1 MKKVLVI
8 TYYWPPSGGAGV
20 QRWVKFI
27 KYFKDQNI
35 NPFIISVDP
44 DFASYPLIDN
54 SLKNDIP
61 DNANVYLTK
70 TNEPYS
76 FYKKINNNQTPYAGF
91 ANEGRPN
98 FFQKIARFIRG
109 NFFIPDSRKGWNNF
123 AYKKAVEILEKENID
138 TVITTSP
145 PHSTQLIGLK
155 LKETQNIKWIAD
167 LRDPWTDI
175 YYYKSMLHT
184 KWAKQKDLNY
194 EKRVIEKSD
203 KVVVVSDSIKQL
215 LLNKSNLVKESK
227 IHIIPNGFD
236 DDDFLV
242 SSKNNNSKFLLSY
255 VGTITK
261 DYPLDSIKKSIS
273 NLNINLEFTG
283 KADEPTKLLLNEV
296 ASFNNHVK
304 HKESINLLLASD
316 MLLLVIPKISNN
328 KGILTG
334 KLFEYLGARKPILCI
349 GPTDGDAAKIIEE
362 CKAGKT
368 FDYSDENGIY
378 DFIETYM
385 SNEFIFENKN
395 YLKYS
400 RRNLTKNLSKILTD
414 MADNKTCYDK
424 F

>member
-61 DNANVYLTK
+61 DNTNVYLTK

-362 CKAGKT
+362 CKAGKI

-414 MADNKTCYDK
+414 MADNKK
-424 F
+424 LL

>member
-61 DNANVYLTK
+61 DNTNVYLTK

-215 LLNKSNLVKESK
+215 LLNKSNLVQESK

-236 DDDFLV
+236 EDDFLV

-414 MADNKTCYDK
+414 MAENKK
-424 F
+424 LL

>member
-54 SLKNDIP
+54 SLTNDIP
-61 DNANVYLTK
+61 DNTNVYLTK

-215 LLNKSNLVKESK
+215 LLNKSNQVKESK

-414 MADNKTCYDK
+414 MADNKK
-424 F
+424 LL

>member
-27 KYFKDQNI
+27 KYFKNQNI
-35 NPFIISVDP
+35 DPYIISVDP
-44 DFASYPLIDN
+44 DFASYPVIDKSLI
-54 SLKNDIP
+54 NDIP
-61 DNANVYLTK
+61 ENTNVYLTK

-76 FYKKINNNQTPYAGF
+76 IYKKINNNQTPYAGF

-98 FFQKIARFIRG
+98 FLQKIARFVRG
-109 NFFIPDSRKGWNNF
+109 NFFIPDSRKGWNDF
-123 AYKKAVEILEKENID
+123 AYKKAVKVLEKENID

-155 LKETQNIKWIAD
+155 LKETLNIKWIAD

-184 KWAKQKDLNY
+184 KWAKRKDLNY
-194 EKRVIEKSD
+194 EKAVIEKSD
-203 KVVVVSDSIKQL
+203 KIVVVSDSIKQL
-215 LLNKSNLVKESK
+215 LINKSNLIQESK
-227 IHIIPNGFD
+227 IHVIPNGFD
-236 DDDFLV
+236 EEDFSV
-242 SSKNNNSKFLLSY
+242 SSTNKNNKFLLSY

-261 DYPLDSIKKSIS
+261 DYPLDSIKKSIT

-283 KADEPTKLLLNEV
+283 KADHPTKHLLNEIAV
-296 ASFNNHVK
+296 FNNHVK

-316 MLLLVIPKISNN
+316 MLLLVIPKIANN

-349 GPTDGDAAKIIEE
+349 GPTDGDAAKIIKE
-362 CKAGKT
+362 CKAGKI

-378 DFIETYM
+378 EFIETCM

-395 YLKYS
+395 YLNYS
-400 RRNLTKNLSKILTD
+400 RRNLTKTLSKIL
-414 MADNKTCYDK
+414 NDK
-424 F
+424 VNNEKL

>member
-27 KYFKDQNI
+27 KYFKNQNI
-35 NPFIISVDP
+35 DPYIISVDP
-44 DFASYPLIDN
+44 DFASYPVIDKSLI
-54 SLKNDIP
+54 NDIP
-61 DNANVYLTK
+61 ENTNVYLTK

-76 FYKKINNNQTPYAGF
+76 IYKKINNNQTPYAGF

-98 FFQKIARFIRG
+98 FLQKIARFVRG
-109 NFFIPDSRKGWNNF
+109 NFFIPDSRKGWNDF
-123 AYKKAVEILEKENID
+123 AYKKAVKVLEKENID

-155 LKETQNIKWIAD
+155 LKETLNIKWIAD

-184 KWAKQKDLNY
+184 KWAKRKDLNY
-194 EKRVIEKSD
+194 EKGVIEKSD
-203 KVVVVSDSIKQL
+203 KIVVVSDSIKQL
-215 LLNKSNLVKESK
+215 LINKSNLIQESK
-227 IHIIPNGFD
+227 IHVIPNGFD
-236 DDDFLV
+236 EEDFSV
-242 SSKNNNSKFLLSY
+242 SSTNKNNKFLLSY

-261 DYPLDSIKKSIS
+261 DYPLDSIKKSIT

-283 KADEPTKLLLNEV
+283 KADHPTKHLLNEI
-296 ASFNNHVK
+296 AGFNNHVK

-316 MLLLVIPKISNN
+316 MLLLVIPKIANN

-349 GPTDGDAAKIIEE
+349 GPRDGDAAKIIQE

-368 FDYSDENGIY
+368 FDFSDENGIY
-378 DFIETYM
+378 EFIETCM
-385 SNEFIFENKN
+385 SNEYIFENKN
-395 YLKYS
+395 YLNYS
-400 RRNLTKNLSKILTD
+400 RRNLTKTLSKIL
-414 MADNKTCYDK
+414 NDK
-424 F
+424 VNNEKL

>member
-61 DNANVYLTK
+61 DNTNVYLTK

-261 DYPLDSIKKSIS
+261 DYPLDSIKKAIS

-414 MADNKTCYDK
+414 MADNKK
-424 F
+424 LL

>member
-54 SLKNDIP
+54 SLTNDIP
-61 DNANVYLTK
+61 DNTNVYLTK

-76 FYKKINNNQTPYAGF
+76 LYKKINNNQTPYAGF

-215 LLNKSNLVKESK
+215 LLNKSNLVQESK

-236 DDDFLV
+236 EDDFLV
-242 SSKNNNSKFLLSY
+242 SSKNNNNKFLLSY

-261 DYPLDSIKKSIS
+261 DYPLDFIKNSIS

-414 MADNKTCYDK
+414 MADNKK
-424 F
+424 LL

>member
-27 KYFKDQNI
+27 KYFKNQNI
-35 NPFIISVDP
+35 DPYIISVDP
-44 DFASYPLIDN
+44 DFASYPVIDKSLI
-54 SLKNDIP
+54 NDIP
-61 DNANVYLTK
+61 ENTNVYLTK

-76 FYKKINNNQTPYAGF
+76 IYKKINNNQTPYAGF

-98 FFQKIARFIRG
+98 FLQKIARFVRG
-109 NFFIPDSRKGWNNF
+109 NFFIPDSRKGWNDF
-123 AYKKAVEILEKENID
+123 AYKKAVKVLEKENID

-145 PHSTQLIGLK
+145 PHSTQLVGLK
-155 LKETQNIKWIAD
+155 LKETLNIKWIAD

-184 KWAKQKDLNY
+184 KWAKRKDLNY
-194 EKRVIEKSD
+194 EKGVIEKSD
-203 KVVVVSDSIKQL
+203 KIVVVSDSIKQL
-215 LLNKSNLVKESK
+215 LINKSNLIQESK
-227 IHIIPNGFD
+227 IHVIPNGFD
-236 DDDFLV
+236 EEDFSV
-242 SSKNNNSKFLLSY
+242 SSTNKNNKFLLSY

-261 DYPLDSIKKSIS
+261 DYPLDSIKKSIT

-283 KADEPTKLLLNEV
+283 KADHPTKHLLNEI
-296 ASFNNHVK
+296 AGFNNHVK

-316 MLLLVIPKISNN
+316 MLLLVIPKIANN

-349 GPTDGDAAKIIEE
+349 GPTDGDAAKIIQE

-378 DFIETYM
+378 EFIETCM
-385 SNEFIFENKN
+385 SNEYIFENKN
-395 YLKYS
+395 YLNYS
-400 RRNLTKNLSKILTD
+400 RRNLTKTLSKIL
-414 MADNKTCYDK
+414 NDK
-424 F
+424 VNNEKL

>member
-35 NPFIISVDP
+35 DPYIISVDP
-44 DFASYPLIDN
+44 DFASYPVIDKSLI
-54 SLKNDIP
+54 NDIP
-61 DNANVYLTK
+61 ENTNVYLTK

-296 ASFNNHVK
+296 ASFNNHVN

-414 MADNKTCYDK
+414 MADNKK
-424 F
+424 LL

>member
-27 KYFKDQNI
+27 KYFKNQNI
-35 NPFIISVDP
+35 DPYIISVDP
-44 DFASYPLIDN
+44 DFASYPVIDN
-54 SLKNDIP
+54 SLINDIP
-61 DNANVYLTK
+61 ENTNVYLTK

-91 ANEGRPN
+91 VNEGSPN

-109 NFFIPDSRKGWNNF
+109 NFFIPDSRKGWNDF
-123 AYKKAVEILEKENID
+123 AYKKAVEVLERENID

-155 LKETQNIKWIAD
+155 LKETLNIKWIAD

-184 KWAKQKDLNY
+184 KWAKRKDLNY
-194 EKRVIEKSD
+194 EKKVIEKSD
-203 KVVVVSDSIKQL
+203 KIVVVSDSIKQL
-215 LLNKSNLVKESK
+215 LINKSNLIQESK
-227 IHIIPNGFD
+227 IHVIPNGFD
-236 DDDFLV
+236 EDDFLFP
-242 SSKNNNSKFLLSY
+242 STNEDRKFLLSY

-261 DYPLDSIKKSIS
+261 DYPLDSIKKSIA
-273 NLNINLEFTG
+273 NLNISIEFTG
-283 KADEPTKLLLNEV
+283 KADEPTKHLLNGI
-296 ASFNNHVK
+296 AGFNNHVK

-316 MLLLVIPKISNN
+316 MLLLVIPKIANN

-349 GPTDGDAAKIIEE
+349 GPTDGDAAKIIQE

-368 FDYSDENGIY
+368 FDYSDKNGIY
-378 DFIETYM
+378 EFIETCM
-385 SNEFIFENKN
+385 LNEFIFENKN
-395 YLKYS
+395 YLNYS
-400 RRNLTKNLSKILTD
+400 RRNLTKNLSKIL
-414 MADNKTCYDK
+414 NDK
-424 F
+424 ANNEKL

>member
-27 KYFKDQNI
+27 KYFKNQNI
-35 NPFIISVDP
+35 DPYIISVDP
-44 DFASYPLIDN
+44 DFASYPVIDKSLI
-54 SLKNDIP
+54 NDIP
-61 DNANVYLTK
+61 ENTNVYLTK

-76 FYKKINNNQTPYAGF
+76 IYKKINNNQTPYAGF

-98 FFQKIARFIRG
+98 FLQKIARFVRG
-109 NFFIPDSRKGWNNF
+109 TFFIPDSRKGWNDF
-123 AYKKAVEILEKENID
+123 AYKKAVKVLEKENID

-155 LKETQNIKWIAD
+155 LKETLNIKWIAD

-184 KWAKQKDLNY
+184 KWAKRKDLNY
-194 EKRVIEKSD
+194 EKAVIEKSD
-203 KVVVVSDSIKQL
+203 KIVVVSDSIKQL
-215 LLNKSNLVKESK
+215 LINKSNLIQESK
-227 IHIIPNGFD
+227 IHVIPNGFD
-236 DDDFLV
+236 EEDFSV
-242 SSKNNNSKFLLSY
+242 SSTNKNNKFLLSY

-261 DYPLDSIKKSIS
+261 DYPLDSIKKSIT

-283 KADEPTKLLLNEV
+283 KADHPTKHLLNEI
-296 ASFNNHVK
+296 AGFNNHVK
-304 HKESINLLLASD
+304 HKESINILLASD
-316 MLLLVIPKISNN
+316 MLLLVIPKIANN

-349 GPTDGDAAKIIEE
+349 GPRDGDAAKIIQE

-378 DFIETYM
+378 EFIETCM
-385 SNEFIFENKN
+385 SNEYIFENKN
-395 YLKYS
+395 YLNYS
-400 RRNLTKNLSKILTD
+400 RRNLTKTLSKIL
-414 MADNKTCYDK
+414 NDK
-424 F
+424 VNNEKL

>member
-27 KYFKDQNI
+27 KYFKNQNI
-35 NPFIISVDP
+35 DPYIISVDP
-44 DFASYPLIDN
+44 DFASYPVIDKSLI
-54 SLKNDIP
+54 NDIP
-61 DNANVYLTK
+61 ENTNVYLTK

-76 FYKKINNNQTPYAGF
+76 IYKKINNNQTPYAGF

-98 FFQKIARFIRG
+98 FLQKIARFVRG
-109 NFFIPDSRKGWNNF
+109 NFFIPDSRKGWNDF
-123 AYKKAVEILEKENID
+123 AYKKAVKVLEKENID

-155 LKETQNIKWIAD
+155 LKETLNIKWIAD

-184 KWAKQKDLNY
+184 KWAKRKDLNY
-194 EKRVIEKSD
+194 EKAVIEKSD
-203 KVVVVSDSIKQL
+203 KIVVVSDSIKQL
-215 LLNKSNLVKESK
+215 LINKSNLIQESK
-227 IHIIPNGFD
+227 IHVIPNGFD
-236 DDDFLV
+236 EEDFSV
-242 SSKNNNSKFLLSY
+242 SSTNKNNKFLLSY

-261 DYPLDSIKKSIS
+261 DYPLDSIKKSS
-273 NLNINLEFTG
+273 TNLNINLEFTG
-283 KADEPTKLLLNEV
+283 KADHPTKHLLNEI
-296 ASFNNHVK
+296 AGFNNHVK

-316 MLLLVIPKISNN
+316 MLLLVIPKIANN

-349 GPTDGDAAKIIEE
+349 GPTDGDAAIIIKE

-378 DFIETYM
+378 EFIETCM

-395 YLKYS
+395 YLNYS
-400 RRNLTKNLSKILTD
+400 RRNLTKTLSKIL
-414 MADNKTCYDK
+414 NDK
-424 F
+424 VNNEKL

>member
-61 DNANVYLTK
+61 DNTNVYLTK

-138 TVITTSP
+138 TVITKSP

-167 LRDPWTDI
+167 LRDQWTDI

-349 GPTDGDAAKIIEE
+349 GPTGGDAAKIIEE

-414 MADNKTCYDK
+414 MADNKK
-424 F
+424 LL

>member
-27 KYFKDQNI
+27 KYFKNHNI
-35 NPFIISVDP
+35 DPYIISVDP
-44 DFASYPLIDN
+44 DFASYPVIDN
-54 SLKNDIP
+54 SLINDIP
-61 DNANVYLTK
+61 ENTNVYLTK

-76 FYKKINNNQTPYAGF
+76 IYKKINNNQTPYAGF

-109 NFFIPDSRKGWNNF
+109 NFFIPDSRKGWNDF
-123 AYKKAVEILEKENID
+123 AYKKAVEVLKKENID

-155 LKETQNIKWIAD
+155 LKETLNIKWIAD

-184 KWAKQKDLNY
+184 KWAKRKDLNY
-194 EKRVIEKSD
+194 EKGVIEKSD
-203 KVVVVSDSIKQL
+203 KIVVVSDSIKQL
-215 LLNKSNLVKESK
+215 LINKSNLIQESK
-227 IHIIPNGFD
+227 IHVIPNGFD
-236 DDDFLV
+236 EEDFSV
-242 SSKNNNSKFLLSY
+242 SSANKNNKFLLSY
-255 VGTITK
+255 IGTITK
-261 DYPLDSIKKSIS
+261 DYPLDSIKKSIA

-283 KADEPTKLLLNEV
+283 KADHPTKHLLNEI
-296 ASFNNHVK
+296 AGFNNHVK

-316 MLLLVIPKISNN
+316 MLLLVIPKIANN

-349 GPTDGDAAKIIEE
+349 GPTDGDAAKIIQE

-378 DFIETYM
+378 
-385 SNEFIFENKN
+385 EFIFENKN
-395 YLKYS
+395 YLNYS
-400 RRNLTKNLSKILTD
+400 RRNLTKTLSKIL
-414 MADNKTCYDK
+414 NDK
-424 F
+424 ENNEKL

>member
-27 KYFKDQNI
+27 KYFKNQNI
-35 NPFIISVDP
+35 DPYIISVDP
-44 DFASYPLIDN
+44 DFASYPVIDN
-54 SLKNDIP
+54 SLINDIP
-61 DNANVYLTK
+61 ENTNVYLTK

-91 ANEGRPN
+91 VNEGSPN

-109 NFFIPDSRKGWNNF
+109 NFFIPDSRKGWNDF
-123 AYKKAVEILEKENID
+123 AYKKAVEVLERENID

-155 LKETQNIKWIAD
+155 LKETLNIKWIAD

-184 KWAKQKDLNY
+184 KWAKRKDLNY
-194 EKRVIEKSD
+194 EKGVIEKSD
-203 KVVVVSDSIKQL
+203 KIVVVSDSIKQL
-215 LLNKSNLVKESK
+215 LINKSNLIQESK
-227 IHIIPNGFD
+227 IHVIPNGFD
-236 DDDFLV
+236 EDDFLFP
-242 SSKNNNSKFLLSY
+242 STNEDRKFLLSY

-261 DYPLDSIKKSIS
+261 DYPLDSIKKSIA
-273 NLNINLEFTG
+273 NLNISIEFTG
-283 KADEPTKLLLNEV
+283 KADEPTKHLLNGI
-296 ASFNNHVK
+296 AGFNNHVK

-316 MLLLVIPKISNN
+316 MLLLVIPKIANN

-349 GPTDGDAAKIIEE
+349 GPTDGDAAKIIQE

-378 DFIETYM
+378 EFIETCM
-385 SNEFIFENKN
+385 LNEFIFENKN
-395 YLKYS
+395 YLNYS
-400 RRNLTKNLSKILTD
+400 RRNLTKNLSKIL
-414 MADNKTCYDK
+414 NDK
-424 F
+424 ANNEKL

>member
-61 DNANVYLTK
+61 DNTNVYLTK

-236 DDDFLV
+236 EDDFLV

-273 NLNINLEFTG
+273 NLNINLDFTG

-414 MADNKTCYDK
+414 MADNKK
-424 F
+424 LL

>member
-61 DNANVYLTK
+61 DNTNVYLTK

-76 FYKKINNNQTPYAGF
+76 LYKKINNNQTPYAGF

-184 KWAKQKDLNY
+184 KWAKQ
-194 EKRVIEKSD
+194 
-203 KVVVVSDSIKQL
+203 
-215 LLNKSNLVKESK
+215 
-227 IHIIPNGFD
+227 NGFND
-236 DDDFLV
+236 TCSAAASV
-242 SSKNNNSKFLLSY
+242 MKN
-255 VGTITK
+255 
-261 DYPLDSIKKSIS
+261 KKKHS
-273 NLNINLEFTG
+273 TR
-283 KADEPTKLLLNEV
+283 V
-296 ASFNNHVK
+296 VK
-304 HKESINLLLASD
+304 MANFAKNFACR
-316 MLLLVIPKISNN
+316 
-328 KGILTG
+328 
-334 KLFEYLGARKPILCI
+334 RK
-349 GPTDGDAAKIIEE
+349 
-362 CKAGKT
+362 
-368 FDYSDENGIY
+368 
-378 DFIETYM
+378 
-385 SNEFIFENKN
+385 
-395 YLKYS
+395 
-400 RRNLTKNLSKILTD
+400 
-414 MADNKTCYDK
+414 
-424 F
+424 

>member
-27 KYFKDQNI
+27 KYFKNQNI
-35 NPFIISVDP
+35 DPYIISVDP
-44 DFASYPLIDN
+44 DFASYPVIDKSLI
-54 SLKNDIP
+54 NDIP
-61 DNANVYLTK
+61 ENTNVYLTK

-76 FYKKINNNQTPYAGF
+76 IYKKINNNQTPYAGF

-98 FFQKIARFIRG
+98 FLQKIARFVRG
-109 NFFIPDSRKGWNNF
+109 NFFIPDSRKGWNDF
-123 AYKKAVEILEKENID
+123 AYKKAVKVLEKENID

-155 LKETQNIKWIAD
+155 LKETLNIKWIAD

-184 KWAKQKDLNY
+184 KWAKRKDLNY
-194 EKRVIEKSD
+194 EKAVIEKSD
-203 KVVVVSDSIKQL
+203 KIVVVSDSIKQL
-215 LLNKSNLVKESK
+215 LINKSNLIQESK
-227 IHIIPNGFD
+227 IHVIPNGFD
-236 DDDFLV
+236 EEDFSV
-242 SSKNNNSKFLLSY
+242 SSTNKNNKFLLSY

-261 DYPLDSIKKSIS
+261 DYPLDSIKKSS
-273 NLNINLEFTG
+273 TNLNINLEFTG
-283 KADEPTKLLLNEV
+283 KADHPTKHLLNEI
-296 ASFNNHVK
+296 AGFNNHVK

-316 MLLLVIPKISNN
+316 MLLLVIPKIANN

-349 GPTDGDAAKIIEE
+349 GPTDGDAAIIIKE

-378 DFIETYM
+378 EFIETCM
-385 SNEFIFENKN
+385 SNEFIF
-395 YLKYS
+395 
-400 RRNLTKNLSKILTD
+400 
-414 MADNKTCYDK
+414 
-424 F
+424 

>member
-27 KYFKDQNI
+27 KYFKNQNI
-35 NPFIISVDP
+35 DPYIISVDP
-44 DFASYPLIDN
+44 DFASYPVIDKSLI
-54 SLKNDIP
+54 NDIP
-61 DNANVYLTK
+61 ENTNVYLTK

-76 FYKKINNNQTPYAGF
+76 IYKKINNNQTPYAGF

-98 FFQKIARFIRG
+98 FLQKIARFVRG
-109 NFFIPDSRKGWNNF
+109 NFFIPDSRKGWNDF
-123 AYKKAVEILEKENID
+123 AYMKAVKVLEKENID

-155 LKETQNIKWIAD
+155 LKETLNIKWIAD

-184 KWAKQKDLNY
+184 KWAKRKDLNY
-194 EKRVIEKSD
+194 EKAVIEKSD
-203 KVVVVSDSIKQL
+203 KIVVVSDSIKQL
-215 LLNKSNLVKESK
+215 LINKSNLIQESK
-227 IHIIPNGFD
+227 IHVIPNGFD
-236 DDDFLV
+236 EEDFSV
-242 SSKNNNSKFLLSY
+242 SSTNKNNKFLLSY

-261 DYPLDSIKKSIS
+261 DYPLDSIKKSIT

-283 KADEPTKLLLNEV
+283 KADHPTKHLLNEI
-296 ASFNNHVK
+296 AGFNNHVK

-316 MLLLVIPKISNN
+316 MLLLVIPKIANN

-349 GPTDGDAAKIIEE
+349 GPIDGDAAKIIQE

-378 DFIETYM
+378 EFIETCM
-385 SNEFIFENKN
+385 SNEFIFKNKN
-395 YLKYS
+395 YLNYS
-400 RRNLTKNLSKILTD
+400 RRNLTKTLSKIL
-414 MADNKTCYDK
+414 NDK
-424 F
+424 VNNEKL

>member
-54 SLKNDIP
+54 SLTNDIP
-61 DNANVYLTK
+61 DNTNVYLTK

-76 FYKKINNNQTPYAGF
+76 LYKKINNNQTPYAGF

-215 LLNKSNLVKESK
+215 LLNKSNLVQESK

-236 DDDFLV
+236 EDDFLV

-414 MADNKTCYDK
+414 MAENKK
-424 F
+424 LL

>member
-61 DNANVYLTK
+61 DNTNVYLTK

-414 MADNKTCYDK
+414 MADNKK
-424 F
+424 LL

>member
-400 RRNLTKNLSKILTD
+400 RKTLTKNLSKILTD
-414 MADNKTCYDK
+414 MADNKK
-424 F
+424 LL

>member
-44 DFASYPLIDN
+44 DFASYPIIDN

-61 DNANVYLTK
+61 DNTNVYLTK

-283 KADEPTKLLLNEV
+283 KADGPTKLLLNEV

-414 MADNKTCYDK
+414 MADNKK
-424 F
+424 LL

>member
-61 DNANVYLTK
+61 DNTNVYLTK

-242 SSKNNNSKFLLSY
+242 LSKNNNSKFLLSY

-414 MADNKTCYDK
+414 MADNKK
-424 F
+424 LL

>member
-27 KYFKDQNI
+27 KYFKNQNI
-35 NPFIISVDP
+35 DPFIISVDP
-44 DFASYPLIDN
+44 DFASYPVIDN
-54 SLKNDIP
+54 SLINDIP
-61 DNANVYLTK
+61 ENTNVYLTK

-76 FYKKINNNQTPYAGF
+76 IYKKINNNQTPYAGF

-109 NFFIPDSRKGWNNF
+109 NFFIPDSRKGWNDF

-414 MADNKTCYDK
+414 MADNKK
-424 F
+424 LL

>member
-61 DNANVYLTK
+61 DNTNVYLTR

-76 FYKKINNNQTPYAGF
+76 LYKKINNNQTPYAGF

-227 IHIIPNGFD
+227 IHTIPNGFD

-414 MADNKTCYDK
+414 MADNKK
-424 F
+424 LL

>member
-61 DNANVYLTK
+61 DNTNVYLTR

-76 FYKKINNNQTPYAGF
+76 LYKKINNNQTPYAGF

-395 YLKYS
+395 HLNYS
-400 RRNLTKNLSKILTD
+400 RRNLTKTLSKIL
-414 MADNKTCYDK
+414 NDK
-424 F
+424 GNNEKL

>member
-27 KYFKDQNI
+27 KYFKNQNI
-35 NPFIISVDP
+35 DPYIISVDP
-44 DFASYPLIDN
+44 DFASYPLIDK
-54 SLKNDIP
+54 SLINDIP
-61 DNANVYLTK
+61 ENTNVYLTK

-76 FYKKINNNQTPYAGF
+76 IYKKINNNQTPYAGF

-98 FFQKIARFIRG
+98 FLQKIARFVRG
-109 NFFIPDSRKGWNNF
+109 NFFIPDSRKGWNDF
-123 AYKKAVEILEKENID
+123 AYKKAVKVLEKENID

-155 LKETQNIKWIAD
+155 LKETLNIKWIAD

-175 YYYKSMLHT
+175 YYYKSLLHT
-184 KWAKQKDLNY
+184 KWAKRKDLNY
-194 EKRVIEKSD
+194 EKAVIENSD
-203 KVVVVSDSIKQL
+203 KIVVVSDSIKQL
-215 LLNKSNLVKESK
+215 LINKSNLIQESK
-227 IHIIPNGFD
+227 IHVIPNGFD
-236 DDDFLV
+236 EEDFSV
-242 SSKNNNSKFLLSY
+242 SSTNKNNKFLLSY

-261 DYPLDSIKKSIS
+261 DYPLDSIKKSIT

-283 KADEPTKLLLNEV
+283 KADHPTKHLLNEI
-296 ASFNNHVK
+296 AGFNNHVK
-304 HKESINLLLASD
+304 HKESINILLASD
-316 MLLLVIPKISNN
+316 MLLLVIPKIANN

-349 GPTDGDAAKIIEE
+349 GPRDGDAAKIIQE

-378 DFIETYM
+378 EFIETCT

-395 YLKYS
+395 YLNYS
-400 RRNLTKNLSKILTD
+400 RRNLTKTLSKIL
-414 MADNKTCYDK
+414 NDK
-424 F
+424 VNNEKL

>member
-61 DNANVYLTK
+61 DNTNVYLTK

-283 KADEPTKLLLNEV
+283 KADGPTKLLLNEV

-414 MADNKTCYDK
+414 MADNKK
-424 F
+424 LL

>member
-54 SLKNDIP
+54 SLTNDIP
-61 DNANVYLTK
+61 DNTNVYLTK

-296 ASFNNHVK
+296 ASFNNHVN

-395 YLKYS
+395 YIKYS

-414 MADNKTCYDK
+414 MADNKK
-424 F
+424 LL

>member
-27 KYFKDQNI
+27 KYFKNQNI
-35 NPFIISVDP
+35 DPYIISVDP
-44 DFASYPLIDN
+44 DFASYPVIDKSLI
-54 SLKNDIP
+54 NDIP
-61 DNANVYLTK
+61 ENTNVYLTK

-76 FYKKINNNQTPYAGF
+76 IYKKINNNQTPYAGF

-98 FFQKIARFIRG
+98 FLQKIARFVRG
-109 NFFIPDSRKGWNNF
+109 NFFIPDSRKGWNDF
-123 AYKKAVEILEKENID
+123 AYKKAVKVLEKENID

-155 LKETQNIKWIAD
+155 LKETLNIKWIAD

-184 KWAKQKDLNY
+184 KWAKRKDLNH
-194 EKRVIEKSD
+194 EKAVIEKSD
-203 KVVVVSDSIKQL
+203 KIVVVSDSIKQL
-215 LLNKSNLVKESK
+215 LINKSNLIQESK
-227 IHIIPNGFD
+227 IHVIPNGFD
-236 DDDFLV
+236 EEDFSV
-242 SSKNNNSKFLLSY
+242 SSTNKNNKFLLSY

-261 DYPLDSIKKSIS
+261 DYPLDSIKKSIT

-283 KADEPTKLLLNEV
+283 KADHPTKHLLNEI
-296 ASFNNHVK
+296 AGFNNHVK

-316 MLLLVIPKISNN
+316 MLLLVIPKIANN

-349 GPTDGDAAKIIEE
+349 GPTDGDAAIIIKE

-378 DFIETYM
+378 EFIETCM

-395 YLKYS
+395 YLNYS
-400 RRNLTKNLSKILTD
+400 RRNLTKTLSKIL
-414 MADNKTCYDK
+414 NDK
-424 F
+424 VNNEKL

>member
-27 KYFKDQNI
+27 KFFKDQNI
-35 NPFIISVDP
+35 DPYIISVDP
-44 DFASYPLIDN
+44 DFASYPVIDN
-54 SLKNDIP
+54 SLINDIP
-61 DNANVYLTK
+61 ENTNVYLTK

-91 ANEGRPN
+91 ANEGSPS

-109 NFFIPDSRKGWNNF
+109 NFFIPDSRKGWNDF
-123 AYKKAVEILEKENID
+123 AYKKAVEVLEKENID

-145 PHSTQLIGLK
+145 PHSTQLIGLR
-155 LKETQNIKWIAD
+155 LKEALNIKWIAD

-184 KWAKQKDLNY
+184 KWAKRRDLNY
-194 EKRVIEKSD
+194 EKVVIEKSD
-203 KVVVVSDSIKQL
+203 KIVVVSDSIKKL
-215 LLNKSNLVKESK
+215 LINKSNLIQETK
-227 IHIIPNGFD
+227 IHVIPNGFD
-236 DDDFLV
+236 EEDFSV
-242 SSKNNNSKFLLSY
+242 SLTNKNNKFILSY

-261 DYPLDSIKKSIS
+261 DYPLDSIKKSIT

-283 KADEPTKLLLNEV
+283 KADQPTKHLLNEI
-296 ASFNNHVK
+296 AGFNNHVK

-316 MLLLVIPKISNN
+316 MLLLVIPKIANN

-349 GPTDGDAAKIIEE
+349 GPTNGDAAKIIQE

-368 FDYSDENGIY
+368 FDYLDENGIY
-378 DFIETYM
+378 EFIETCM
-385 SNEFIFENKN
+385 LNEFIFENKN
-395 YLKYS
+395 YLNYS
-400 RRNLTKNLSKILTD
+400 RRNLTKNLSKIL
-414 MADNKTCYDK
+414 NDK
-424 F
+424 VNNEKL

>member
-61 DNANVYLTK
+61 DNTNVYLTK

-273 NLNINLEFTG
+273 NLNINLDFTG

-349 GPTDGDAAKIIEE
+349 GPTDGDVAKIIEE

-414 MADNKTCYDK
+414 MADNKK
-424 F
+424 LL

>member
-27 KYFKDQNI
+27 KYFKNQNI
-35 NPFIISVDP
+35 DPYIISVDP
-44 DFASYPLIDN
+44 DFASYPVIDKSLI
-54 SLKNDIP
+54 NDIP
-61 DNANVYLTK
+61 ENTNVYLTK

-76 FYKKINNNQTPYAGF
+76 IYKKINNNQTPYAGF

-98 FFQKIARFIRG
+98 FLQKIARFVRG
-109 NFFIPDSRKGWNNF
+109 NFFIPDSRKGWNDF
-123 AYKKAVEILEKENID
+123 AYKKAVKVLEKENID

-145 PHSTQLIGLK
+145 PHSTQLVGLK
-155 LKETQNIKWIAD
+155 LKETLNIKWIAD

-184 KWAKQKDLNY
+184 KWAKRKDLNY
-194 EKRVIEKSD
+194 EKAVIEKSD
-203 KVVVVSDSIKQL
+203 KLVVVSDSIKQL
-215 LLNKSNLVKESK
+215 LINKSNLIQESK
-227 IHIIPNGFD
+227 IHVIPNGFD
-236 DDDFLV
+236 EEDFSV
-242 SSKNNNSKFLLSY
+242 SSTNKNNKFLLSY

-261 DYPLDSIKKSIS
+261 DYPLDSIKKSIT

-283 KADEPTKLLLNEV
+283 KADHPTKHLLNEI
-296 ASFNNHVK
+296 AGFNNHLK

-316 MLLLVIPKISNN
+316 MLLLVIPKIANN

-349 GPTDGDAAKIIEE
+349 GPTDGDAAKIIQE

-378 DFIETYM
+378 EFIETCM

-395 YLKYS
+395 YLNYS
-400 RRNLTKNLSKILTD
+400 RRNLTKTLSKIL
-414 MADNKTCYDK
+414 NDK
-424 F
+424 VNNEKL

>member
-27 KYFKDQNI
+27 KYFKNQNI
-35 NPFIISVDP
+35 DPYIISVDP
-44 DFASYPLIDN
+44 DFASYPVIDKSLI
-54 SLKNDIP
+54 NDIP
-61 DNANVYLTK
+61 KNTNVYITK

-76 FYKKINNNQTPYAGF
+76 IYKKINNNQTPYAGF

-98 FFQKIARFIRG
+98 FLQKIARFVRG
-109 NFFIPDSRKGWNNF
+109 NFFIPDSRKGWNDF
-123 AYKKAVEILEKENID
+123 AYKKAVKVLEKENID

-155 LKETQNIKWIAD
+155 LKETLNIKWIAD

-184 KWAKQKDLNY
+184 KWAKRKDLNY
-194 EKRVIEKSD
+194 EKAVIEKSD
-203 KVVVVSDSIKQL
+203 KIVVVSDSIKQL
-215 LLNKSNLVKESK
+215 LINKSNLIQESK
-227 IHIIPNGFD
+227 IHVIPNGFD
-236 DDDFLV
+236 EEDFSV
-242 SSKNNNSKFLLSY
+242 SSTNKNNKFLLSY

-261 DYPLDSIKKSIS
+261 DYPLDSIKKSIT

-283 KADEPTKLLLNEV
+283 KADHPTKHLLNEIAV
-296 ASFNNHVK
+296 FNNHVK

-316 MLLLVIPKISNN
+316 MLLLVIPKIANN

-349 GPTDGDAAKIIEE
+349 GPTDGDAAKIIKE
-362 CKAGKT
+362 CKAGKI

-378 DFIETYM
+378 EFIETCM

-395 YLKYS
+395 YLNYS
-400 RRNLTKNLSKILTD
+400 RRNLTKTLSKIL
-414 MADNKTCYDK
+414 NDK
-424 F
+424 VNNEKL